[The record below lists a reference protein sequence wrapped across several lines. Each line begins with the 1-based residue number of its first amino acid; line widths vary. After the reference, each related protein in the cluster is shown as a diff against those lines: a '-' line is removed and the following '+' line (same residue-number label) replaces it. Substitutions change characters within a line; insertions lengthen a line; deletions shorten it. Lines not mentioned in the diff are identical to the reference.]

1 MLWNAYNQW
10 NIAVFYCRTSLHN
23 KPVALNQPND
33 RVDHNSTVM
42 CMVCITR
49 RCVDHDQDH
58 TPGDAKRGLWDNA
71 GYEKPNAGYETTH
84 THIIVAK
91 YTSTSHQIKLPCLNS
106 NDHTGQLHRACVT
119 SIAMARA
126 GAVSDGGGHGDGN
139 FDESGG

>member
-1 MLWNAYNQW
+1 
-10 NIAVFYCRTSLHN
+10 
-23 KPVALNQPND
+23 
-33 RVDHNSTVM
+33 
-42 CMVCITR
+42 MVCITR

-106 NDHTGQLHRACVT
+106 NDHTGQLHRPCVT
-119 SIAMARA
+119 SIAIAALVVGLVLFVMAAAMGTAILMKVGSRE
-126 GAVSDGGGHGDGN
+126 GSGEWKNDGDGGFYD
-139 FDESGG
+139 DYGGLYAKQTGKCRIFF